1 MVINK
6 FAAVL
11 AGVATLVLSDAPR
24 AAVIFTDNSTVGGNA
39 VTASASFAISGTTLT
54 ITLQNS
60 SPGNPSEA
68 PTSTLT
74 GLSFLVNGLD
84 PALTPVSAISP
95 NAIVNSANC
104 DAQACTG
111 TNVNVGGEWGYQQ
124 NFGGKEGI
132 GSAGYITTGLSGNLG
147 NFNGVNLENPTSLDG
162 IEFGILSASYGA
174 LNGGLTGQA
183 QIDDTI
189 TLTLTVPSGTT
200 ENQIGSVSFLYG
212 TKPDATIGGT
222 PVVPTPEPGSLALL
236 GMGLLG
242 FGILRRRQSS

>member
-1 MVINK
+1 M
-6 FAAVL
+6 
-11 AGVATLVLSDAPR
+11 
-24 AAVIFTDNSTVGGNA
+24 
-39 VTASASFAISGTTLT
+39 
-54 ITLQNS
+54 
-60 SPGNPSEA
+60 
-68 PTSTLT
+68 
-74 GLSFLVNGLD
+74 
-84 PALTPVSAISP
+84 
-95 NAIVNSANC
+95 
-104 DAQACTG
+104 
-111 TNVNVGGEWGYQQ
+111 
-124 NFGGKEGI
+124 
-132 GSAGYITTGLSGNLG
+132 G
-147 NFNGVNLENPTSLDG
+147 NFNGANLENPTSLDG

-183 QIDDTI
+183 PIDDTI